1 MLSNLAENQDAP
13 IRRTFC
19 DSRIDPAEI
28 SAFLGGQIGV
38 LTCPSLERAASDSTG
53 QRNEDS
59 AAYIAIDQEK
69 GIIVV
74 ADGMGGHSS
83 GAQASAIAIE
93 ALAECMDDAIYGN
106 LLLRSAIVNGFELAN
121 ERVQALN
128 CGAGTTLVVA
138 EIGPDY
144 IRPYHCGDSILLVTG
159 QRGKV
164 KLETISHSPVGLG
177 IEAGL
182 LDPDEAMHHE
192 HRHLILNAIG
202 LSEMRIEIG
211 PPTPF
216 GGRDTLLLASDGL
229 TDNLS
234 IPEIVNISRKGAL
247 GRVLQQLSAQ
257 AMARMLGVE
266 GQPSKPDDLTI
277 VAFRRRP
284 G

>member
-1 MLSNLAENQDAP
+1 MSNPAENQVSP
-13 IRRTFC
+13 TRKTYC
-19 DSRIDPAEI
+19 DSRTDPAELT
-28 SAFLGGQIGV
+28 AFLGGQVGV
-38 LTCPSLERAASDSTG
+38 LTCPSFERVALDSASRS
-53 QRNEDS
+53 NEDS
-59 AAYIAIDQEK
+59 AGLIAIDDEK
-69 GIIVV
+69 GIIIV

-93 ALAECMDDAIYGN
+93 ALVECMEDAIHGN

-138 EIGPDY
+138 EIGRDY

-202 LSEMRIEIG
+202 LPEMRIEIG

-247 GRVLQQLSAQ
+247 PSVLQQLSAQ
-257 AMARMLGVE
+257 AQARMQGVE

-277 VAFRRRP
+277 VAFRR
-284 G
+284 GTS